1 MKFQLTKLTEFTDVF
16 ISNLS
21 SDFVLEFFSSC
32 HSSKKMVTYAGFT
45 EPVSHLLISSMASSS
60 SLVEKVKDKQLA
72 KLRSSLAKYCLTDN
86 TLEARNLVLAIPRN
100 PSLVIDQ
107 FQEIWGQD
115 AFSGGRVGG
124 RGKFSLLY
132 RSKDTSTEDAER
144 WVQTSWLLEVTEKLL
159 EQDRAKEQD
168 WVVLARPLFV
178 LLRKVADM
186 EVEEGTYKLSLLLS
200 LSVMLKLLS
209 LVPDSK
215 LQQLE
220 AGQLDPEVVH
230 CIRTSPSP
238 GTRQTAL
245 QVLARCAVANP
256 DFILHPVQAPLP
268 CLSSLAKTRVRA
280 WSHSFFTGR
289 RGPSRMAFSGKRKLL
304 LTCIVSSLSHS

>member
-21 SDFVLEFFSSC
+21 SDSVWEFFSSC
-32 HSSKKMVTYAGFT
+32 LSSKKMVTYAGFT
-45 EPVSHLLISSMASSS
+45 KPVSHLLLSSMASSS

-72 KLRSSLAKYCLTDN
+72 KLLSSLAKYCLTDN
-86 TLEARNLVLAIPRN
+86 TLEARNLVLAIPPN

-115 AFSGGRVGG
+115 AFSGGRLGG

-168 WVVLARPLFV
+168 
-178 LLRKVADM
+178 
-186 EVEEGTYKLSLLLS
+186 
-200 LSVMLKLLS
+200 
-209 LVPDSK
+209 
-215 LQQLE
+215 
-220 AGQLDPEVVH
+220 
-230 CIRTSPSP
+230 
-238 GTRQTAL
+238 
-245 QVLARCAVANP
+245 
-256 DFILHPVQAPLP
+256 
-268 CLSSLAKTRVRA
+268 
-280 WSHSFFTGR
+280 
-289 RGPSRMAFSGKRKLL
+289 
-304 LTCIVSSLSHS
+304 